1 MSPSSAE
8 SRAQRREPRAP
19 MPTYKTPLE
28 DIRFVLDEVLDVA
41 QLSSFPGYEEATPDV
56 MLGVLEEGGRMC
68 EDVLAPLNQSGDAEG
83 CHYENGVVR
92 TPKGF
97 REAYDAYCA
106 GGWPAM
112 TAHAEFGGQGLPYL
126 TRIVFD
132 ELLCSS

>member
-1 MSPSSAE
+1 MTTRSVPI
-8 SRAQRREPRAP
+8 
-19 MPTYKTPLE
+19 LF
-28 DIRFVLDEVLDVA
+28 I
-41 QLSSFPGYEEATPDV
+41 
-56 MLGVLEEGGRMC
+56 GVLEEGGRMC

-97 REAYDAYCA
+97 REAYEAYCA

-112 TAHAEFGGQGLPYL
+112 TAEPEFGGQGLPVL

-132 ELLCSS
+132 ELLCSSNLSSAART